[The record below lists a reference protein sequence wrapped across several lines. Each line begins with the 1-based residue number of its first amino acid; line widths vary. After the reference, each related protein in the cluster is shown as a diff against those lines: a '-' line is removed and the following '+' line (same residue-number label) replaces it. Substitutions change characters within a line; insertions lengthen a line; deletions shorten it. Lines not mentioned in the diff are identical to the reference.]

1 MPGATTRIDAP
12 DGEKVGTIPVPR
24 RKPVDIAA
32 TALVARSPRPIARGQ
47 SLGFALAALAGFTL
61 LYALVSAK
69 RSVAADLA
77 ITLRLQRRRAPW
89 LSRLMVIASWP
100 GFPPQS
106 RLIPPLLVILFW
118 AFGRRIEAFFQLLA
132 WGIALL
138 STLAKAGMR
147 RPRPAAP
154 VVRVVT
160 ARLGGTSF
168 PSGHVLTYVGVYGF
182 LASCLHTLPLPA
194 WARRP
199 LLAALYG
206 LIALVGPSRIYQ
218 GHHWPTDVLA
228 SYLLG
233 TSYLIG
239 LTALYHRAQRWQDA
253 RR

>member
-1 MPGATTRIDAP
+1 MPRQASVGIATVL
-12 DGEKVGTIPVPR
+12 GEC
-24 RKPVDIAA
+24 A
-32 TALVARSPRPIARGQ
+32 PRPIVRTHNFR
-47 SLGFALAALAGFTL
+47 FALAALGGFAF
-61 LYALVSAK
+61 LYALVSAN
-69 RSVAADLA
+69 RSAAADLA

-89 LSRLMVIASWP
+89 LSRLLALVSWP

-106 RLIPPLLVILFW
+106 RIIPPLLVVIFW
-118 AFGRRIEAFFQLLA
+118 ACGRRIEAMFQLLA
-132 WGIALL
+132 WGTALL

-147 RPRPAAP
+147 RPRPAPSA
-154 VVRVVT
+154 VRVVA

-182 LASCLHTLPLPA
+182 LASCLEALPLST

-199 LLAALYG
+199 LLVALYG
-206 LIALVGPSRIYQ
+206 LLALAGPSRIYQ

-233 TSYLIG
+233 ISYLIG
-239 LTALYHRAQRWQDA
+239 LMGLYRRAQRWQAA

>member
-1 MPGATTRIDAP
+1 MQRALL
-12 DGEKVGTIPVPR
+12 DGEKVGATPVPR
-24 RKPVDIAA
+24 RKSVDIAA
-32 TALVARSPRPIARGQ
+32 ASLIARSPRPVARGQ
-47 SLGFALAALAGFTL
+47 SFGLALATLAGFAL
-61 LYALVSAK
+61 LYALVSAR
-69 RSVAADLA
+69 RSAAADLA

-89 LSRLMVIASWP
+89 LSRLMALVSWP

-106 RLIPPLLVILFW
+106 RIIPPLLIIVFW
-118 AFGRRIEAFFQLLA
+118 AFGGRIEALFQLLA
-132 WGIALL
+132 WGTALL

-182 LASCLHTLPLPA
+182 FASCLHTLPLPT

-206 LIALVGPSRIYQ
+206 LLALVGPSRIYQ

-239 LTALYHRAQRWQDA
+239 LTALYQRAQRWQDA